1 MSLTEIQ
8 RGIYMYRRE
17 AEAKSL
23 PLACFVQFYF
33 HDDIAL
39 NRLSEN
45 ARWCDNVK
53 YSLLTAVAFW
63 KNDVMF
69 FCFLAHLITPCWY
82 GVLNLPVRLLVGNRG
97 NQARRRRSL
106 HSSIN
111 PSHLL
116 NVSCYKACT
125 AAPLNK
131 PNIMLIHI
139 LVSPWCLTQ

>member
-8 RGIYMYRRE
+8 RGIYMYRRGGRRQKF
-17 AEAKSL
+17 ASSL
-23 PLACFVQFYF
+23 LRTIYF

-45 ARWCDNVK
+45 ARWRDNVK

-69 FCFLAHLITPCWY
+69 FCFLARLITPCWY
-82 GVLNLPVRLLVGNRG
+82 GVLNLLVRLFVGNRG

-116 NVSCYKACT
+116 NASCYKACT
-125 AAPLNK
+125 AAHLNK